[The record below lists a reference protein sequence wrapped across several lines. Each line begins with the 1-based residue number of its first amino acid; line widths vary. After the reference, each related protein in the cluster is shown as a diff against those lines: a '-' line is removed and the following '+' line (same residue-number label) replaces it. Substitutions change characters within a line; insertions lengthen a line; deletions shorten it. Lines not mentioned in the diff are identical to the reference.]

1 MKVDELVK
9 YYRMDVHEENGAYLE
24 RHYKAGDEE
33 RPASGSIYYYL
44 GPKELAQ
51 FHVIDC
57 DEYWAY
63 SGGSPLE
70 IWQFSPTGE
79 LTRSRLGLGL
89 GLEPLVYIPAGTWF
103 GAKHFAGAEEG
114 TFLSCIT
121 VPRFQYEGWRLI
133 SEQEITEKY
142 PEAKEFYE

>member
-1 MKVDELVK
+1 MNVDELVK

-24 RHYKAGDEE
+24 RHYEAKGET
-33 RPASGSIYYYL
+33 RPASGSMYYYL
-44 GPKELAQ
+44 GANELAQ

-70 IWQFSPTGE
+70 IWQFSTNGE
-79 LTRSRLGLGL
+79 LKRSPLGLGV
-89 GLEPLVYIPAGTWF
+89 GLEPLIYIPAGTVF
-103 GAKHFAGAEEG
+103 GAKHFPGAEEG

-121 VPRFQYEGWRLI
+121 VPRFQYEGWRLLT
-133 SEQEITEKY
+133 EEEIIAQY
-142 PEAKEFYE
+142 PEAKEFFI